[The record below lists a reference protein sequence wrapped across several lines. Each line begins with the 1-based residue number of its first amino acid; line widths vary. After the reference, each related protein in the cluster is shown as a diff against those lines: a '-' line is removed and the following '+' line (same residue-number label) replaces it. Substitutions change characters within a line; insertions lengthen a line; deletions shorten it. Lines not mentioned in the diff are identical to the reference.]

1 MASTRNKNNRDN
13 YKIEQR
19 NFDLINNYT
28 FYENSANGKS
38 QNTMLPGLG
47 LNGANIPRDELSYN
61 PVNIESYLFGINSTN
76 LVKPRVYEKPQYKN
90 LQTLSISKKQVL
102 QMPDPLVVEKD
113 QRPLRN

>member
-19 NFDLINNYT
+19 NFELVKNYT
-28 FYENSANGKS
+28 FYENSSSGKTP
-38 QNTMLPGLG
+38 NTMLPGLG
-47 LNGANIPRDELSYN
+47 LNGAHIPRDELSYN

-76 LVKPRVYEKPQYKN
+76 LVKPHVYEKPQYKN
-90 LQTLSISKKQVL
+90 VNTLSISNKPTMI
-102 QMPDPLVVEKD
+102 MPDPLVVEKN

>member
-1 MASTRNKNNRDN
+1 MASTRNINNRDN

-28 FYENSANGKS
+28 FYENSASGKS
-38 QNTMLPGLG
+38 NNTVLPGLG
-47 LNGANIPRDELSYN
+47 LNGANIPRDELSHN

-76 LVKPRVYEKPQYKN
+76 LVKPHVYEKPRYKS
-90 LQTLSISKKQVL
+90 LRTLNISNKPL
-102 QMPDPLVVEKD
+102 LIMPDPLVVEKN